1 MGAGA
6 IGLLCA
12 VAARAEGCE
21 RIAIVDI
28 APERVQFALDNSFAD
43 VGYVVRAGRAK
54 DFDESLLI
62 AKTISSSIQDLQTRN
77 GQTLGRTDY
86 TFECTGVPTCLQAAI
101 YVSLIYRGVS
111 GVPR

>member
-21 RIAIVDI
+21 QIAIIDV

-43 VGYVVRAGRAK
+43 VGYGVQTGSAK
-54 DFDESLLI
+54 DLDESLLF
-62 AKTISSSIQDLQTRN
+62 AKTISSSIQCLQTRD
-77 GQTLGRTDY
+77 GGILGKTDY
-86 TFECTGVPTCLQAAI
+86 TFECTGVSTCVQAAI
-101 YVSLIYRGVS
+101 YVCLVYWRQPGVIQ
-111 GVPR
+111 